1 MLALARARLS
11 HPGLAHCAVRL
22 ADMYRLPLVDRFFDI
37 AVLQM
42 VLHFAED
49 PAGAIAEAAR
59 VLSFGGKLV
68 VIDLAPHARE
78 DLTSSRAHRWPGFS
92 DSTINQLVTN
102 ARLDP
107 GEAVTIPGP
116 LDVRIWCATR
126 LHDVTAEAS
135 LEQVN

>member
-1 MLALARARLS
+1 L
-11 HPGLAHCAVRL
+11 PL
-22 ADMYRLPLVDRFFDI
+22 ADGSFDI

-59 VLSFGGKLV
+59 VLRPGGTLAI
-68 VIDLAPHARE
+68 IDLAPHTRE
-78 DLTSSRAHRWPGFS
+78 ELTAKRAHRWPGFS
-92 DSTINQLVTN
+92 DAAINQLVTKG
-102 ARLDP
+102 RLDP
-107 GEAVTIPGP
+107 GDAMTIPGP

-126 LHDVTAEAS
+126 MHDATADAS